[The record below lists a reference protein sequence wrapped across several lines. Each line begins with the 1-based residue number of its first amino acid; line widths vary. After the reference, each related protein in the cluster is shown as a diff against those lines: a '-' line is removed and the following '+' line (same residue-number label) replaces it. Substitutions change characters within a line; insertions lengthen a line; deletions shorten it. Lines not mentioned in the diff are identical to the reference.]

1 MHKDRTAILFI
12 ITAFISG
19 LCGAFFYP
27 LSSLFIVEALGASP
41 MMLSAYMMTAVVSS
55 VIVSQAI
62 ARYSDQGWQ
71 RKRIL
76 IVSLSCYLVTVVSF
90 IFIREFWLAIVVVT
104 LFGSVSGA
112 SFGQLFALG
121 REYGDSRFEDSTS
134 FLSIMRAGIAIAWVF
149 GPPVAFILKAQFG
162 FNASFAASAFI
173 VCTAI
178 VVIACYLP
186 DSVVKPDIEEKDK
199 VTAPSSINFLIVLYA
214 FVVVFA
220 FAANNLYIFSM
231 PLYLSQELKVEANWL
246 GVLFGVAALCEIPV
260 MFYAGKLAARF
271 GTVRVMSVG
280 LVSGCLFFVTML
292 IATDKAMLIAAQIF
306 NGIFIGSCAT
316 LGMVALQDMMRDRLG
331 TASTLFSNLLNV
343 SMLAASLAVG
353 VVGELFS
360 YYSAFYVCLFAIV
373 LAYLLLSLFAYK
385 LNKKQRQVPCPA
397 TA

>member
-41 MMLSAYMMTAVVSS
+41 MMLSAYMVTAVVSS
-55 VIVSQAI
+55 VIASQVI

-173 VCTAI
+173 ICTAI
-178 VVIACYLP
+178 VVISYYLP
-186 DSVVKPDIEEKDK
+186 DSVVKPDVEEKDK

-220 FAANNLYIFSM
+220 FAANNLYIVSM

>member
-1 MHKDRTAILFI
+1 
-12 ITAFISG
+12 
-19 LCGAFFYP
+19 
-27 LSSLFIVEALGASP
+27 
-41 MMLSAYMMTAVVSS
+41 MMLSAYMVTAVVSS
-55 VIVSQAI
+55 VIVSQVI

-220 FAANNLYIFSM
+220 FAANNLYIVSM

-353 VVGELFS
+353 IVGELFS

-385 LNKKQRQVPCPA
+385 LNKKQRQAPCPA

>member
-12 ITAFISG
+12 VTAFISG

-41 MMLSAYMMTAVVSS
+41 MMLSAYMVTAVVSS
-55 VIVSQAI
+55 VIVSQVI

-104 LFGSVSGA
+104 LFGSISGA

-220 FAANNLYIFSM
+220 FAANNLYIVSM

-260 MFYAGKLAARF
+260 MFYAGKLAAKF

-316 LGMVALQDMMRDRLG
+316 LGMVALQNMMRDRLG

-385 LNKKQRQVPCPA
+385 LNKKQRQAPCPA